1 MNPHTH
7 THTKQ
12 KAMYK
17 PNCQLDGQIIIK
29 KERERSAKRP
39 SIGGTRKGAIKIIS
53 RDVQRG
59 FLEESISCIGA
70 GAGGSGS

>member
-7 THTKQ
+7 THTQTKQ
-12 KAMYK
+12 RAMYK
-17 PNCQLDGQIIIK
+17 PNSQLDNNK
-29 KERERSAKRP
+29 KREREGSAKRP
-39 SIGGTRKGAIKIIS
+39 SIGGTRKGAIKLIS